1 MTRSRRGQRTNPD
14 NSSATECSEIWCL
27 CQCPEDGRFM
37 ICCDVQGEGCK
48 IWYHGDCVGVTQTQ
62 GRRMERD
69 NEDYLCPVCLATAE
83 AAVQLPP
90 YTPLSTEFSW
100 SDYVDGATFSQKV
113 TDAYDEVVHWRSNL
127 FLVPYGRIGKE
138 FVQELSRLI
147 SAFGEGS
154 ALEGIAIKAT
164 MIQCTLLLQRPYQSA
179 STSDFISC
187 LKR

>member
-1 MTRSRRGQRTNPD
+1 
-14 NSSATECSEIWCL
+14 
-27 CQCPEDGRFM
+27 
-37 ICCDVQGEGCK
+37 
-48 IWYHGDCVGVTQTQ
+48 
-62 GRRMERD
+62 MERD

-187 LKR
+187 LKRRLDLWKQGDIDELLHEGRVIQHRLVASSRNLVILTI